1 LGQPPPARLD
11 SARSAADA
19 ALIPRFR
26 KASSRGLWPGVA
38 FECPYQNGLHIWE
51 DNYLAEIVDPDSG
64 EAVPEGE
71 TGELVLTTLQRE
83 AMPLL
88 RYRTGDLTAITT
100 SPCPCGRTHR
110 RISRI
115 KGRTDDMMIVRGVN
129 IFPRQVEEILM
140 RIPEV
145 ATNYLISLDR
155 RNGLDVMTVEV
166 ELRKDVSR
174 RDHESLEAFQRKIQ
188 RELKNEILVTP
199 VVELVDQGTLPAGQ
213 GKARRVVDRRQI

>member
-1 LGQPPPARLD
+1 
-11 SARSAADA
+11 
-19 ALIPRFR
+19 
-26 KASSRGLWPGVA
+26 
-38 FECPYQNGLHIWE
+38 
-51 DNYLAEIVDPDSG
+51 
-64 EAVPEGE
+64 
-71 TGELVLTTLQRE
+71 
-83 AMPLL
+83 
-88 RYRTGDLTAITT
+88 
-100 SPCPCGRTHR
+100 
-110 RISRI
+110 
-115 KGRTDDMMIVRGVN
+115 MMIVRGVN